1 MVAYKSLKKGIVQ
14 LGNSKR
20 VAVAYGSDR
29 KKSVDCNGQLSPQK
43 EDLPSASNRATPE
56 RSVRV
61 YWTCVMIKSRIWR

>member
-14 LGNSKR
+14 LGNSKKGR
-20 VAVAYGSDR
+20 GR
-29 KKSVDCNGQLSPQK
+29 LSPQK

-61 YWTCVMIKSRIWR
+61 YWTCVIIKSRIWR